1 MSVFENKVLLITGGT
16 GSFGNAVLRRFLD
29 SDIKEI
35 HPLVGE
41 RKNSLSL

>member
-1 MSVFENKVLLITGGT
+1 VE
-16 GSFGNAVLRRFLD
+16 RF
-29 SDIKEI
+29 I